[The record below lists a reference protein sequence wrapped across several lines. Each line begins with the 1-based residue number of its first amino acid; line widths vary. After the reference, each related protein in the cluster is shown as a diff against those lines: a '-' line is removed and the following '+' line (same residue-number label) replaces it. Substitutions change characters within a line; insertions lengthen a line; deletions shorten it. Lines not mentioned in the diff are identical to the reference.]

1 MFVTVESANGP
12 EADIALLAW
21 FVTPTLLIPLD
32 PAQ

>member
-1 MFVTVESANGP
+1 MSPFGP